1 MSGADTANPLR
12 AAARSETV
20 EPFFFAGAR
29 GSLYGCHH
37 RPANPTAQ
45 GAAVL
50 LCAPTGHE
58 YTACHRALRQLAAQL
73 CRAGRHVMRFDYGG
87 SGDSAG
93 DYADAR
99 LQGWRDDIALAI
111 AECRRRSGAA
121 EVALVGLRLG
131 ATLALQVARQRS
143 PREGDIARLV
153 LWNPVLDGAALLREW
168 RATAADFVAELGWQV
183 PAQPEQVLGLPLSAG
198 MVEDLNA
205 LDAGIEGLGALPVLI
220 CHDPAD
226 STVPAFAERLAASG
240 RRVEVRAIEGGAVWR
255 KLELEAIVPAQTLSI
270 IGAWL

>member
-1 MSGADTANPLR
+1 VSAAATTNPLR
-12 AAARSETV
+12 PATRSETI
-20 EPFFFAGAR
+20 EPFFFAGPR
-29 GSLYGCHH
+29 GSLYGCQH
-37 RPANPTAQ
+37 RPANPAAQ
-45 GAAVL
+45 RAAVL

-58 YTACHRALRQLAAQL
+58 YTACHRALRQLASQL

-99 LQGWRDDIALAI
+99 LQSWRDDIAIAI
-111 AECRRRSGAA
+111 DECRRRSGAA

-153 LWNPVLDGAALLREW
+153 LWNPVLDGAALLHEW
-168 RATAADFVAELGWQV
+168 RDAAADFVAELGWQV
-183 PAQPEQVLGLPLSAG
+183 PAQTEQVLGLPLSAG
-198 MVEDLNA
+198 MADDLNT
-205 LDAGIEGLGALPVLI
+205 LDAGIDGLGPLPVLI

-226 STVPAFAERLAASG
+226 SAVPAFAERLRASG
-240 RRVEVRAIEGGAVWR
+240 RAVDVRAIEGGAVWR
-255 KLELEAIVPAQTLSI
+255 KLELEAIVPAQTLTF